1 MSDAL
6 DRIRAR
12 VEAHTAAAPPFPPA
26 TSAPQA
32 PANPPPAPVAP
43 PTTDLAG
50 QVNDLN
56 ELVASLSD
64 RVGALEDA
72 AVEDALGEVDA
83 WGADPMMAA
92 LPEAYAPSEA

>member
-1 MSDAL
+1 MDAL
-6 DRIRAR
+6 DRVRAR
-12 VEAHTAAAPPFPPA
+12 VEAHTAAAPPFPPPA
-26 TSAPQA
+26 APQA
-32 PANPPPAPVAP
+32 PANTPPAPVAP
-43 PTTDLAG
+43 PTTDLAS

-92 LPEAYAPSEA
+92 LPDAYAQPSEA